1 MPDGWGE
8 LAPNGERV
16 DSLEQ
21 IAVACGGAKKTSGG
35 FICRCPAHGD
45 QTPSLSTGYSADGKV
60 LVKCFAGCDQWA
72 VIDALKRLGVWP
84 ATHHAE
90 AAKPAVTM
98 ATAPAGT
105 GTSASAEWAATIWK
119 NSFAAKGSLVET
131 YLRRRGVTVPIPSAI
146 RFHLGLQHPEGARW
160 PGMVALVT
168 GALGNTPMAIHRTFL
183 SRDGTSKAAV
193 ATAKMML
200 GPCKGGIVRLGGQG
214 GVLLIG
220 EGIETCLSAM
230 QATGQRT
237 WAALSTSGLRNLD
250 LPDNELDI
258 VVLAD
263 SDQAGEAAAQNAG
276 RRWAREGRRVKIAR
290 PPRGVDFNDM
300 LNAAA
305 GWAQGQ
311 NLPRVQEATARRS
324 SYESALSW
332 R

>member
-1 MPDGWGE
+1 MNP
-8 LAPNGERV
+8 LLRH
-16 DSLEQ
+16 
-21 IAVACGGAKKTSGG
+21 IAEACGGAMRSSTGVL
-35 FICRCPAHGD
+35 CRCPAHSD
-45 QTPSLSTGYSADGKV
+45 ENPSLSLGYSADGV
-60 LVKCFAGCDQWA
+60 LLVHCFAGCDQLA
-72 VIDALKRLGVWP
+72 VIDALKRLGLWP
-84 ATHHAE
+84 GMQAK
-90 AAKPAVTM
+90 AAKPAV
-98 ATAPAGT
+98 AIAKVAVGT
-105 GTSASAEWAATIWK
+105 GTSRSAEWAATIWK

-131 YLRRRGVTVPIPSAI
+131 YLRRRGVTVTIPPAI

-160 PGMVALVT
+160 PTMVALVT
-168 GALGNTPMAIHRTFL
+168 GARGNTPMAIHRTFL

-230 QATGQRT
+230 QATGHRT
-237 WAALSTSGLRNLD
+237 WAALSTSGLLNLD

-263 SDQAGEAAAQNAG
+263 ADQAGEAAAGHAG

-290 PPRGVDFNDM
+290 PPQGVDFNDV

-305 GWAQGQ
+305 GWTQAQ
-311 NLPRVQEATARRS
+311 NLPRVQEATPRRS